1 MRGTTAIALLLVPL
15 PAQELLFAGGRI
27 WTGDPA
33 QPTAAAVL
41 VQGER
46 IAHVGDEAVA
56 RARAAAGARHVDLRG
71 RTLLPGMIDAHVHF
85 LGGGEE
91 LLAPDLRTADS
102 ADELGRRLA
111 AAANGL
117 PKGSWLVSGS
127 WDHERWPGAPLP
139 TAADLDRHVPDYPVF
154 VNRLDGHM
162 AVANSLAIRL
172 ARVTAAT
179 RDPPGGTIV
188 RAADGAPA
196 GVFKDAAMAL
206 VAAHIPAWNE
216 AQRRQRALAALRH
229 AAELGVTSVH
239 DMLDSF
245 APLPTYQQLHRDGL
259 LTCRITLYTPLSQ
272 IDRWGAVHVQRGFG
286 DDWLRI
292 QGGKGFADGSLGST
306 TAWFHEPYDDAPGT
320 RGLPMPELGDG
331 TLAGWLQQCA
341 HLRLQPA
348 VHAIG
353 DAANQQVLDL
363 FAATA
368 ELRPLRPRIEH
379 AQHLRPDDL
388 TRFAELGVV
397 ASMQPYHAVDDGR
410 WARKRI
416 GEVRCRTT
424 YAFRS
429 LLAAGAVLA
438 FGSDWPVAPLSP
450 WLGLHAAV
458 TRATIDGAQ
467 PDGFVPEQKIG
478 VAAALRAY
486 THGAAFAGF
495 ADDRLGM
502 LRAGFLADL
511 VVVDG
516 DLLAMEPA
524 ELRNVRVRMTVVSGR
539 VVHER

>member
-1 MRGTTAIALLLVPL
+1 
-15 PAQELLFAGGRI
+15 
-27 WTGDPA
+27 
-33 QPTAAAVL
+33 
-41 VQGER
+41 
-46 IAHVGDEAVA
+46 
-56 RARAAAGARHVDLRG
+56 
-71 RTLLPGMIDAHVHF
+71 VHF
-85 LGGGEE
+85 LGGGDE
-91 LLAPDLRTADS
+91 LLAPDLRTAGS

-111 AAANGL
+111 AAAAGL
-117 PKGSWLVSGS
+117 PKGSWLVSGT

-139 TAADLDRHVPDYPVF
+139 TAAGLDRHVPDHPVF
-154 VNRLDGHM
+154 VSRLDGHM

-188 RAADGAPA
+188 RAADGTPA

-206 VAAHIPAWNE
+206 VAAHVPAWNE

-245 APLPTYQQLHRDGL
+245 AALPTYQKLHREGL
-259 LTCRITLYTPLSQ
+259 LTCRITLYTPLAQ

-306 TAWFHEPYDDAPGT
+306 TAWFHEPYSDDERT

-341 HLRLQPA
+341 HLGLQPA

-353 DAANQQVLDL
+353 DAANEKVLDL
-363 FAATA
+363 FAAV
-368 ELRPLRPRIEH
+368 EDLRPLRPRIEH
-379 AQHLRPDDL
+379 AQHLRAADIG
-388 TRFAELGVV
+388 RFAQLGVV

-410 WARKRI
+410 WAEKRI
-416 GEVRCRTT
+416 GAARCRTT
-424 YAFRS
+424 YAFAD
-429 LLAAGAVLA
+429 LLAAGAALA

-478 VAAALRAY
+478 LEAALGAY
-486 THGAAFAGF
+486 TRGGAFAGF

-511 VVVDG
+511 LVVDG
-516 DLLAMEPA
+516 DLLAMPPA
-524 ELRNVRVRMTVVSGR
+524 ELRHVQVRMTMVGGR
-539 VVHER
+539 IVHER